1 MRTIKFRGKR
11 LDGQGW
17 AYGYYAESDEYGDNG
32 GCEHNYR
39 ETITTLYYIVD
50 RNGKPELVLP
60 ESVGQWTGLVDR
72 HGKEIYEGDVIKNN
86 SGELEKIVFA
96 QGSFKCASIKYP
108 NANLYLLDSYAGY
121 IEIIG
126 NIHDN
131 PSLLEDK

>member
-11 LDGQGW
+11 LDGEWVYGGYAKSLKAL
-17 AYGYYAESDEYGDNG
+17 AYEVKELDVIVESV
-32 GCEHNYR
+32 
-39 ETITTLYYIVD
+39 VD
-50 RNGKPELVLP
+50 HVVIP

-72 HGKEIYEGDVIKNN
+72 HGKEIFEGDIIKNN

-126 NIHDN
+126 NVIDS
-131 PSLLEDK
+131 PELVEV